1 MIFGVVFVLTGIVW
15 FLQSIGWV
23 DDTIW
28 NLYLPL
34 VLVVVGLSILFH
46 SQENECIMCRLWDA
60 GDKDIKDIK
69 KDIKPAYVPP
79 VVPKKEK
86 VETKKVVAKSAAKSK
101 KKVAAK

>member
-34 VLVVVGLSILFH
+34 VLVVIGLSILFH
-46 SQENECIMCRLWDA
+46 SQENECIMCRLWDS
-60 GDKDIKDIK
+60 GDVKES
-69 KDIKPAYVPP
+69 KPVVNAP

-86 VETKKVVAKSAAKSK
+86 VETKKIVARSVSKTK
-101 KKVAAK
+101 KKVTTK